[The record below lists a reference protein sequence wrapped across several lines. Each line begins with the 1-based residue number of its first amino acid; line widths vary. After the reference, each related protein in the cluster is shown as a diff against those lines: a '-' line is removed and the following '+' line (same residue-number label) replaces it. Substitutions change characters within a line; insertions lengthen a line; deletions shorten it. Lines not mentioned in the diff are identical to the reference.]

1 MPRTYFPRPSNYH
14 FPLWLGISFIA
25 AAFIGLATIFIE
37 PIEDWAHRHYLT
49 WHLILEIASIAF
61 AFAVF
66 ALGWSTY
73 RKHPQRNILYLACA
87 FIGVALLDIAHTLSF
102 EGMPAFVTPNNPEK
116 AIYFWLVA
124 RYMAAVGL
132 LIVVWLPW
140 PSVNELPQRH
150 GRIAHLVWPLSL
162 VLAIVLLTLGVVLYA
177 PAWLP
182 QVFNTETGL
191 SDLKIVSEYGIITL
205 HILALAILLRRLP
218 NNSECNLYLLASALL
233 LMAVSELLFT
243 SYTAISDTAMLLGH
257 IYKAA
262 AYLLLYMAL
271 DTGHLQP
278 PPFRI
283 QQLEKALEIAIQNQ
297 QVHLAFQPVMGL
309 SNGRLAGA
317 EVLIRWTHPKLGTIG
332 PAEFIPIAEKSG
344 LMPEIGEWV
353 LKNAVAQI
361 ALWVRQGLPPNVCFS
376 VNLSLVQFRYPLL
389 VERIRQL
396 LETYQ
401 LPPHFLGLE
410 ITESV
415 AMHNAESAIQTL
427 RTLREQGISLSID
440 DFGTGHA
447 SLSHLK
453 LFDANTLK
461 IDQSFVRDLA
471 LDPRDRAIVQA
482 IVTMAHALGM
492 RTIAEGVETAAQLE
506 ILKTLGCDQVQGYY
520 FSRPLSTE
528 EFEAFSLSHRRPQ
541 AISA

>member
-1 MPRTYFPRPSNYH
+1 MPRISLSHPSNYH
-14 FPLWLGISFIA
+14 FPLWLGISFVVA
-25 AAFIGLATIFIE
+25 ALVGLATMLVE
-37 PIEDWAHRHYLT
+37 PVEAWAHRHYLT
-49 WHLILEIASIAF
+49 WHLTLEIASIAF

-87 FIGVALLDIAHTLSF
+87 FLGVALLDIAHTLSF
-102 EGMPAFVTPNNPEK
+102 EGMPAFITPNSPEK
-116 AIYFWLVA
+116 SIYFWLVA
-124 RYMAAVGL
+124 RYLAAIGL

-140 PSVNELPQRH
+140 PSITELPQRH
-150 GRIAHLVWPLSL
+150 SRLAHLAWPLS
-162 VLAIVLLTLGVVLYA
+162 IVLGIVIITHGVVLYA

-182 QVFNTETGL
+182 NVFSTETGL
-191 SDLKIVSEYGIITL
+191 SDLKIMAEYGIITL
-205 HILALAILLRRLP
+205 HIVALAILLRRLP

-278 PPFRI
+278 PPFRV
-283 QQLEKALEIAIQNQ
+283 QKLEKALEAAIKNGQM
-297 QVHLAFQPVMGL
+297 HLAFQPVMNL
-309 SNGRLAGA
+309 ADGRLSGA
-317 EVLIRWTHPKLGTIG
+317 EVLVRWTHPKLGTVG
-332 PAEFIPIAEKSG
+332 PAEFIPIAEKYG

-353 LKNAVAQI
+353 LKTAIAQI
-361 ALWVRQGLPPNVCFS
+361 SLWVRQGLPPDVCFS

-389 VERIRQL
+389 VERIQYL
-396 LETYQ
+396 LKTYQ
-401 LPPHFLGLE
+401 LPPHYLGLE

-415 AMHNAESAIQTL
+415 AMHNAQTAIQTL
-427 RTLREQGISLSID
+427 RTLREQGIALSID

-471 LDPRDRAIVQA
+471 HDSRDRAIVQA
-482 IVTMAHALGM
+482 IVHMAHALGM
-492 RTIAEGVETAAQLE
+492 RTTAEGVETSAQLDL
-506 ILKTLGCDQVQGYY
+506 LKTLGCDRVQGYY

-528 EFEAFSLSHRRPQ
+528 EFEAFSLSPRRPQ
-541 AISA
+541 PLSA

>member
-1 MPRTYFPRPSNYH
+1 MPRTSFSHRSNYH
-14 FPLWLGISFIA
+14 FPLWLSISFVLA
-25 AAFIGLATIFIE
+25 ALVGLATIFVE
-37 PIEDWAHRHYLT
+37 PVEDWARRYYLT
-49 WHLILEIASIAF
+49 WHLVLEIASIAF

-87 FIGVALLDIAHTLSF
+87 FLGVALLDIAHTLSF
-102 EGMPAFVTPNNPEK
+102 EGMPTFVTPNNPEK

-124 RYMAAVGL
+124 RYLAAIGL

-140 PSVNELPQRH
+140 PSDNELPLRH
-150 GRIAHLVWPLSL
+150 GRLAHLAWPLSIAFG
-162 VLAIVLLTLGVVLYA
+162 VVILTHGVVLYA
-177 PAWLP
+177 PTWLP
-182 QVFNTETGL
+182 TVFSTETGL
-191 SDLKIVSEYGIITL
+191 SDLKIIAEYGIITL

-218 NNSECNLYLLASALL
+218 NNSECNFYLLASALL

-257 IYKAA
+257 VYKAA

-278 PPFRI
+278 PPFRT
-283 QQLEKALEIAIQNQ
+283 QQLERALEGAIKNGQMR
-297 QVHLAFQPVMGL
+297 LAFQPVMRL
-309 SNGRLAGA
+309 SDGRLSGA
-317 EVLIRWTHPKLGTIG
+317 EVLIRWTHPRLGIIG
-332 PAEFIPIAEKSG
+332 PAEFIPVAEKSG

-353 LKNAVAQI
+353 LKNAIAQI
-361 ALWVRQGLPPNVCFS
+361 SLWVRQGLPPDACFS

-389 VERIRQL
+389 VERIQYL
-396 LETYQ
+396 LKTYH
-401 LPPHFLGLE
+401 LPTHYLGLE

-427 RTLREQGISLSID
+427 HTLRKQGISLSID

-453 LFDANTLK
+453 LFNANTLK
-461 IDQSFVRDLA
+461 IDQSFVRDLTRDA
-471 LDPRDRAIVQA
+471 RDRALVRA
-482 IVTMAHALGM
+482 IVDMAHALGM
-492 RTIAEGVETAAQLE
+492 RTIAEGVETDAQLE
-506 ILKTLGCDQVQGYY
+506 ALKALGCDQVQGYY
-520 FSRPLSTE
+520 FSRPLTTE
-528 EFEAFSLSHRRPQ
+528 EFEAFSSLHRHTQPLS
-541 AISA
+541 A

>member
-1 MPRTYFPRPSNYH
+1 MPRIFFPRPSNYR
-14 FPLWLGISFIA
+14 FPLWLGVSFVV
-25 AAFIGLATIFIE
+25 AAFVGLAAILVE
-37 PIEDWAHRHYLT
+37 PVESWAGRHYLT
-49 WHLILEIASIAF
+49 WHLTLEIASISF
-61 AFAVF
+61 AFSVF

-87 FIGVALLDIAHTLSF
+87 FLGVALIDIAHTLSF
-102 EGMPAFVTPNNPEK
+102 SGMPAFVTPNNPEK

-124 RYMAAVGL
+124 RYLAAIGL

-140 PSVNELPQRH
+140 PSTAELPQRH
-150 GRIAHLVWPLSL
+150 SRIAHLAWPLSV
-162 VLAIVLLTLGVVLYA
+162 VLGIVIATHWVILYA
-177 PAWLP
+177 PHWLP
-182 QVFNTETGL
+182 AVFGTKTGL
-191 SDLKIVSEYGIITL
+191 TDLKIIAEYGIITL
-205 HILALAILLRRLP
+205 HIVALAILLRRLP

-243 SYTAISDTAMLLGH
+243 SYTAVSDTAMLLGH

-278 PPFRI
+278 PPFRV
-283 QQLEKALEIAIQNQ
+283 QQLEKALESALRNEQI
-297 QVHLAFQPVMGL
+297 HLAFQPVMSL
-309 SNGRLAGA
+309 ANGRLSGA
-317 EVLIRWTHPKLGTIG
+317 EVLVRWTHPKLGTVG
-332 PAEFIPIAEKSG
+332 PAEFIPVAEKCG

-353 LKNAVAQI
+353 LKSAIAQI
-361 ALWVRQGLPPNVCFS
+361 SLWVRQGLPPNVYFS

-389 VERIRQL
+389 VERIQHL
-396 LETYQ
+396 LKTYQ
-401 LPPHFLGLE
+401 LPAHYLGLE

-415 AMHNAESAIQTL
+415 AMHNAQNAIHTL
-427 RTLREQGISLSID
+427 RTLREQGIALSID

-461 IDQSFVRDLA
+461 IDQSFVRDLTH
-471 LDPRDRAIVQA
+471 DPRDRAIVQA
-482 IVTMAHALGM
+482 IVHMAHALGM
-492 RTIAEGVETAAQLE
+492 RTTAEGVETSAQLE
-506 ILKTLGCDQVQGYY
+506 LLKTLGCDQVQGYY

-528 EFEAFSLSHRRPQ
+528 EFEAFSISRERPQ
-541 AISA
+541 PLSA